1 MVNKS
6 WVKIE
11 FDKYSEFTSLKTL
24 YIYIYIYINLFSF
37 ILMLEKSLNI
47 LDIFKNLFFFVIPII
62 NIAPDINWTF
72 EFK

>member
-24 YIYIYIYINLFSF
+24 YIYIYIY
-37 ILMLEKSLNI
+37 
-47 LDIFKNLFFFVIPII
+47 
-62 NIAPDINWTF
+62 
-72 EFK
+72 

>member
-24 YIYIYIYINLFSF
+24 YIYIYINLFSF